1 MTQPTKK
8 KYDNILK
15 AGVLYLAGAW
25 LIVQTVMS
33 LTPVFDWPPIF
44 GFGILFML
52 IPGYPIVML
61 MTWAFD
67 VTHQDKGW
75 DKAAD
80 EREARGT
87 GKGFRITLAILTGLA
102 LMVMFLDIFLLED
115 GEPQEQV
122 VIPVMPEQ

>member
-1 MTQPTKK
+1 MPPKVNNKHQ
-8 KYDNILK
+8 NVLK
-15 AGVLYLAGAW
+15 AGVLYLAAGW

-67 VTHQDKGW
+67 VTHKDSGW
-75 DKAAD
+75 DKAD
-80 EREARGT
+80 DARKAT
-87 GKGFRITLAILTGLA
+87 GGNRGFQVALSILAGLA
-102 LMVMFLDIFLLED
+102 LIVMLLDIFFLVD
-115 GEPQEQV
+115 SEPVDQR
-122 VIPVMPEQ
+122 VIPVPQAQ